1 MLRVPHGNTENG
13 PRRSKHGLTT
23 DASPFLIDETTS
35 GAFRHAKEGSAK
47 PSLRRLTDFSSKI
60 GFKSSE
66 RQHAGPRLSRQCHHQ
81 IERPQKHI
89 SRGFAFSKRAPGS
102 RYSSFY
108 VSGAFWA
115 LKEWPWPK
123 VTPETVFYDFPAPV
137 ASSGQ
142 TNNLDTCFRPR
153 RVWWWHRHYRTVAAS
168 RRNAEKIS
176 FLEGISESVSA
187 GGVRLLLKV
196 ACRPGAPSQYRNMG
210 GLISKWR
217 ILAQP

>member
-1 MLRVPHGNTENG
+1 MTTAVWCAVIDQLTLPVGRSHFRCKCRPTVGPSMLRVPHGNTENG

-123 VTPETVFYDFPAPV
+123 VTPKRFFTIFRLQWLV
-137 ASSGQ
+137 
-142 TNNLDTCFRPR
+142 LD
-153 RVWWWHRHYRTVAAS
+153 
-168 RRNAEKIS
+168 K
-176 FLEGISESVSA
+176 
-187 GGVRLLLKV
+187 
-196 ACRPGAPSQYRNMG
+196 
-210 GLISKWR
+210 R
-217 ILAQP
+217 IL